1 MTDPGS
7 ITKQIVISSARAF
20 LLEHYSSRELPI
32 PIEDIVEIKL
42 GLKLILLPNL
52 VRDFSVNA
60 FINTKFDSIVVDE
73 YIYTKQPERT
83 RFTIAEELGHM
94 VLHKD
99 WYNVNGPKSYDKYF
113 DWQETLDQKLFEYIE
128 RQAKTF
134 AGLVL
139 VPSDLL
145 LQDFTDLCGDNSP
158 IDLFQLPDNTMPSL
172 SQKYKVSGDCM
183 LLRLQQEKLVMVPDG
198 FKKR

>member
-113 DWQETLDQKLFEYIE
+113 DWQETLDQISAETI
-128 RQAKTF
+128 A
-134 AGLVL
+134 
-139 VPSDLL
+139 LL
-145 LQDFTDLCGDNSP
+145 TSFNYQTTQCHLCHRS
-158 IDLFQLPDNTMPSL
+158 IRFLETACS
-172 SQKYKVSGDCM
+172 
-183 LLRLQQEKLVMVPDG
+183 
-198 FKKR
+198 